1 MVGDIEDLVRWY
13 TYLYIL
19 NCEFLFLDC
28 IPSTIIN
35 MLSYLALL
43 PAAFA
48 WQQRP
53 LYSDY
58 EFNPL
63 EHLAG
68 IAPYF
73 EPNDP
78 PRDPLPPR
86 MLRHPG
92 RVLGPS
98 CSN

>member
-1 MVGDIEDLVRWY
+1 
-13 TYLYIL
+13 
-19 NCEFLFLDC
+19 
-28 IPSTIIN
+28 

-78 PRDPLPPR
+78 PRDPLPPST
-86 MLRHPG
+86 LR
-92 RVLGPS
+92 
-98 CSN
+98 